1 MTDAEKLYRRTL
13 IDLRGEYAHIVHEV
27 ARLGPGVPL
36 TAWGDLRDALSESL
50 QMTDIVAASQIHWRA
65 FHESTLI
72 PGVPGVTIQ
81 DVVAEN
87 AWLNRH
93 VAQTHPMITATANRV
108 ARIEHDYYM
117 RRWEQGKFNEQTLE
131 ASKTPLW
138 RLEMFY
144 RTTLGD
150 VGATSQQVQLANPE
164 VGINFPFTEYRSR
177 EDVRV
182 RPTHA
187 AMDGLVA
194 QRAWDGWSRARPK
207 NGFNCRCVLR
217 FFARFEA
224 IQKGWMKED
233 GTPRFM
239 VQWPNSMAQK
249 NWAAERFPD
258 PGWFGPK
265 FVAPGADMDAI
276 AA

>member
-13 IDLRGEYAHIVHEV
+13 TDLRIGYAHIIHEV

-36 TAWGDLRDALSESL
+36 DAWGDLRDALSEAL
-50 QMTDIVAASQIHWRA
+50 QMTDIVAASSLHWRA

-72 PGVPGVTIQ
+72 PGIPGVTVQ

-93 VAQTHPMITATANRV
+93 VAQTHPLITAVSNRV
-108 ARIEHDYYM
+108 ARIEHDYYI
-117 RRWEQGKFNEQTLE
+117 RRWQEGKFNEETLD
-131 ASKTPLW
+131 ASRTPLW

-150 VGATSQQVQLANPE
+150 VGATSQQVELANPE
-164 VGINFPFTEYRSR
+164 VGVNFPFSEYRSR
-177 EDVRV
+177 DDAKV

-187 AMDGLVA
+187 DMDGFVA
-194 QRAWDGWSRARPK
+194 QRSWAGWSRARPK
-207 NGFNCRCVLR
+207 NGFNCRCKLR

-233 GTPRFM
+233 GTPRF
-239 VQWPNSMAQK
+239 VVLWPNGRARR
-249 NWAAERFPD
+249 NWNDNLFPD

-265 FVAPGADMDAI
+265 FVAPGVDLE
-276 AA
+276 AAA